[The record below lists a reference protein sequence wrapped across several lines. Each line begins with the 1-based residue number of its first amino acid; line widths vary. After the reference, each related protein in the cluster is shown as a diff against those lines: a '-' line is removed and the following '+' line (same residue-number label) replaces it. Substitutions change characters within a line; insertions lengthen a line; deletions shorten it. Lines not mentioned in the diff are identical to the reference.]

1 MAGPSRLK
9 LVGLVEGMCP
19 NVLAQEFFR
28 SVNCEPWGYVA
39 LHVALVRHIYLII
52 IINNIIIIIII
63 FIIIII
69 QMQIQIPNNCRR
81 RAKVACC
88 YSAHFSHK
96 SLHGFFCH
104 TRIHPF
110 NTDKH

>member
-39 LHVALVRHIYLII
+39 LHVALVRHIYLIRTYCI
-52 IINNIIIIIII
+52 LRVLEWGTLIRTYCILRVLEVGE
-63 FIIIII
+63 
-69 QMQIQIPNNCRR
+69 P
-81 RAKVACC
+81 
-88 YSAHFSHK
+88 
-96 SLHGFFCH
+96 
-104 TRIHPF
+104 
-110 NTDKH
+110 